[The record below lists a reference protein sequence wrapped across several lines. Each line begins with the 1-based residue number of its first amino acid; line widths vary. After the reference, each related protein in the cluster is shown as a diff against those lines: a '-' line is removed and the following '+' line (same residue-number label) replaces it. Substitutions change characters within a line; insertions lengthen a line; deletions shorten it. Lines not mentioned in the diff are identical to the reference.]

1 MLTLN
6 ALAFLCIVAAYF
18 YMRRLNNMKEQLEKE
33 YTDRGEA
40 HPHIANHMTLEETG
54 ESHILFRYAL

>member
-1 MLTLN
+1 MLSLN

-18 YMRRLNNMKEQLEKE
+18 YMRRLNRKKEQLEKD
-33 YTDRGEA
+33 YADRGEV

-54 ESHILFRYAL
+54 ESHISFRYAL